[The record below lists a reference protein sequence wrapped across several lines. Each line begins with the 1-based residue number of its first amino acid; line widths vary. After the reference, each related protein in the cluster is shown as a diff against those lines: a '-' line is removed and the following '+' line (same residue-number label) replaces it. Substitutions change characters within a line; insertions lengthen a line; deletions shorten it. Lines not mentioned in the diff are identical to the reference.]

1 MSKLKLKNTV
11 TIQQEK
17 LLAEKEEKLQKERR
31 DLQETGQSL
40 RTKEQEVKILYFSFK
55 GITR

>member
-17 LLAEKEEKLQKERR
+17 LLAEKEEKLQKEQKES
-31 DLQETGQSL
+31 QEMGQSL
-40 RTKEQEVKILYFSFK
+40 RMKEQEVLM
-55 GITR
+55 G

>member
-17 LLAEKEEKLQKERR
+17 LLAEREEKLQKEQKE
-31 DLQETGQSL
+31 LHEAENSL
-40 RTKEQEVKILYFSFK
+40 REKDQEVL
-55 GITR
+55 

>member
-17 LLAEKEEKLQKERR
+17 LLAEKEEKLQKEQKES
-31 DLQETGQSL
+31 QEMGQSL
-40 RTKEQEVKILYFSFK
+40 RIKEQEVLLGY
-55 GITR
+55 